1 MKKKEYLLHLIGE
14 ISNYILDSSPNRMV
28 VSLHREE
35 DGIHLAFLDDNF
47 RTEKELEEIRTALN
61 AGGRPELAGY
71 YGSMA
76 GQDLLGEARL
86 NLIGWQVKHADVSVN
101 DSGTRIDLWLGGEG
115 FDESRFTI
123 PGRNED
129 TAPDHGD

>member
-14 ISNYILDSSPNRMV
+14 ISNFILDSGPNRMV
-28 VSLHREE
+28 VSLHQEE

-47 RTEKELEEIRTALN
+47 RSDKELEEIRSNLN
-61 AGGRPELAGY
+61 SGGRPELAGY
-71 YGSMA
+71 YGAMA

-86 NLIGWQVKHADVSVN
+86 NLIGWQVKHADVSVT

-115 FDESRFTI
+115 FDPTRFSI
-123 PGRNED
+123 PGK
-129 TAPDHGD
+129 HKKS

>member
-14 ISNYILDSSPNRMV
+14 ISNFILDSGPNRMV
-28 VSLHREE
+28 VSLHQEE

-47 RTEKELEEIRTALN
+47 RSDKELEEIRSNLN
-61 AGGRPELAGY
+61 SGGRPELAGY

-86 NLIGWQVKHADVSVN
+86 NLIGWQVKHADVSVT

-115 FDESRFTI
+115 FDPARFSI
-123 PGRNED
+123 PGKHKNS
-129 TAPDHGD
+129 